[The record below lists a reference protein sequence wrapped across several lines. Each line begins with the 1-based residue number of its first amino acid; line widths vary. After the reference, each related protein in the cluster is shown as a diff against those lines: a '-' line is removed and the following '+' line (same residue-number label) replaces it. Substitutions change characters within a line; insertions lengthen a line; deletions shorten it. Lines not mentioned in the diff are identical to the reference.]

1 MVMINSRLVEAQEP
15 KIATRELDRRRA
27 HGIKVMLLWNAET
40 RGVFVSV
47 AERDG
52 DGFQFQVPPDEALDA
67 FHHPYAYAA
76 YGQRQEA
83 LAA

>member
-1 MVMINSRLVEAQEP
+1 MINSRLAEAQEP
-15 KIATRELDRRRA
+15 KLTTRELDDRRA
-27 HGIKVMLLWNAET
+27 HGIKVTLLWNAKT
-40 RGVFVSV
+40 KGVFISV

-52 DGFQFQVPPDEALDA
+52 NGFQFQVPPADALDA

-76 YGQRQEA
+76 HGQRQEA

>member
-1 MVMINSRLVEAQEP
+1 MINSRLVEAQEP
-15 KIATRELDRRRA
+15 KIATRELDHRRA
-27 HGIKVMLLWNAET
+27 HGIKVTLLWNAET
-40 RGVFVSV
+40 KGVFVSV

-52 DGFQFQVPPDEALDA
+52 DRFQFQVSPADALDA

-76 YGQRQEA
+76 CGQRQEA